1 VAATYHRKI
10 TDIFWVVAGKTAR
23 AAFWSAPA
31 KKWVEMPTLAEG
43 QDAEFHGPLPEL
55 DPAGQREG
63 RRRGP
68 RREREGARLERP
80 ART

>member
-1 VAATYHRKI
+1 VRRWEKTNGPKVVGRRPSVAATYHRKI

-43 QDAEFHGPLPEL
+43 QDA
-55 DPAGQREG
+55 
-63 RRRGP
+63 
-68 RREREGARLERP
+68 
-80 ART
+80 